1 MKEVSEIVKEY
12 EEKQKSMDLK
22 DFYVELLRRTYI
34 LIENDL
40 CSFDEITDLN
50 NYTKIKEFLLP
61 IKNDEK
67 LYNLYMNNESNK
79 LYFIYKNILSKNN
92 NKGIIIN
99 SDHLTEEDIEKVVT
113 IIQKEESIHK
123 KAITNNSILYFYLG
137 IAMLIIGVIIFIGLL
152 FNNNGELLI
161 IIVPFIIIAILFF
174 GISQLMNQVEILNNR
189 ISTLENIDK

>member
-137 IAMLIIGVIIFIGLL
+137 IAMLIIGGFVFITLL
-152 FNNNGELLI
+152 FNDDFSLQI
-161 IIVPFIIIAILFF
+161 IVVPFIIIAILFF

>member
-99 SDHLTEEDIEKVVT
+99 SDHLTEEDIEK
-113 IIQKEESIHK
+113 ILLGANKDDFKPEEKSDGMDDDPLADI
-123 KAITNNSILYFYLG
+123 
-137 IAMLIIGVIIFIGLL
+137 
-152 FNNNGELLI
+152 
-161 IIVPFIIIAILFF
+161 
-174 GISQLMNQVEILNNR
+174 
-189 ISTLENIDK
+189 

>member
-1 MKEVSEIVKEY
+1 MKVVSEIVKEY

>member
-79 LYFIYKNILSKNN
+79 LYFIYKNILSKN
-92 NKGIIIN
+92 
-99 SDHLTEEDIEKVVT
+99 
-113 IIQKEESIHK
+113 Q
-123 KAITNNSILYFYLG
+123 
-137 IAMLIIGVIIFIGLL
+137 
-152 FNNNGELLI
+152 
-161 IIVPFIIIAILFF
+161 
-174 GISQLMNQVEILNNR
+174 
-189 ISTLENIDK
+189 